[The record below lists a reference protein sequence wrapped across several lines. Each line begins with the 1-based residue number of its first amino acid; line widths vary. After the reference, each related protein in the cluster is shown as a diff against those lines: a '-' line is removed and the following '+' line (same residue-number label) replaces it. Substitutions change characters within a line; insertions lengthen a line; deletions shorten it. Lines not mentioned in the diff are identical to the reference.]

1 MDHLIKDLA
10 ILLLVSL
17 PINVLFHKIKIPS
30 VMGFLIAGVII
41 GPNGLQLI
49 QDSERVKDLAE
60 IGVILLLFVIGL
72 EFSIKRML
80 KDLGVVLG
88 VGTLQLGLTGAL
100 IFFIFNAYGY
110 SMSQGLLFGLLIPLS
125 STAIVLK
132 MITDR
137 AEIDT
142 RHGRICIGTL
152 LFQDLA
158 VVPMMLIIPLLSQ
171 SGQLSSLDFGMAL
184 LKAVAAVAAIV
195 FLSRM
200 FVPRSLGAIAR
211 LGSKEHLTLFV
222 ILIILG
228 TGWVSESVGL
238 SLAMGAFIAGIIISE
253 SEYSHQII
261 LDILPLRDYF
271 GSIFFISVG
280 MLLQV
285 QVFWDSALWF
295 LGLAAAVVAL
305 KAVLAFLACLV
316 LKNSFRD
323 SFIVGA
329 RLAQVGEFSL
339 LLASLALESDLF
351 LPGQYQSF
359 LIVCILSM
367 LAAPLLIQ
375 VSTGLSMKLHSLF
388 RAGPEE
394 ESESPGQNKLAGHVI
409 IAGYGLVGR
418 NLSRVLKETHTPF
431 VVLELAGEKIKQALN
446 EEVKALYGD
455 STHRDTLLRAGIKRA
470 KMLVIASSSDFMS
483 AEQTVRLARQLNS
496 EVYILVRVRYAAQV
510 DELNAAGANQVI
522 PEEFETSIE
531 IFSRVLREYH
541 ISNNII
547 EQQVELARLEGYG
560 MFRGLSLNIE
570 SMKKFSAY
578 MTASLTESFQV
589 LEDSW
594 CHNQSIGELKWIKD
608 SGVKMI
614 AVVRNNDLDANPDRE
629 FRFRVGD
636 IIILFG
642 RHANLDRSLKY
653 LRYGDST
660 G

>member
-17 PINVLFHKIKIPS
+17 PIIVLFHRIKIPS

-49 QDSERVKDLAE
+49 EDSESVKQLAE

-80 KDLGVVLG
+80 KDLGVVMG
-88 VGTLQLGLTGAL
+88 VGTLQLGLTGAAVFL
-100 IFFIFNAYGY
+100 IFQAYDY
-110 SMSQGLLFGLLIPLS
+110 SMNQGLLFGLLISLS

-171 SGQLSSLDFGMAL
+171 SGQLSPLDFGVAV
-184 LKAVAAVAAIV
+184 LKALAAVAAIV

-200 FVPRSLGAIAR
+200 IVPRSLGAIAR
-211 LGSKEHLTLFV
+211 MGSKEHLTLFV

-228 TGWVSESVGL
+228 TGWVSESMGL

-271 GSIFFISVG
+271 SSIFFISVG
-280 MLLQV
+280 MLLQME
-285 QVFWDSALWF
+285 VFIDSAFWF
-295 LGLAAAVVAL
+295 LGVTAAVIAL
-305 KAVLAFLACLV
+305 KGFLTFLACLV

-323 SFIVGA
+323 SFIVGT

-359 LIVCILSM
+359 LIISILSM

-375 VSTGLSMKLHSLF
+375 VSSGLSMKLHSLF
-388 RAGPEE
+388 RTGPVEE
-394 ESESPGQNKLAGHVI
+394 FESAMQDELSGHVI

-431 VVLELAGEKIKQALN
+431 VVLELEGDKIRQALN
-446 EEVKALYGD
+446 EDVKALYGD

-470 KMLVIASSSDFMS
+470 KMMVIAGSSDFMA
-483 AEQTVRLARQLNS
+483 AEQTVRLARQLNPD
-496 EVYILVRVRYAAQV
+496 VYILVRVRYAAQV

-541 ISNNII
+541 ISNNVI

-560 MFRGLSLNIE
+560 MFRGLSLNME

-578 MTASLTESFQV
+578 MAASLTESFHV

-594 CHNQSIGELKWIKD
+594 CNDQTIAEIKWGKD
-608 SGVKMI
+608 SGVKLI
-614 AVVRNNDLDANPDRE
+614 AVVRNNDLQANPGPE
-629 FRFRVGD
+629 FRFRVED

-642 RHANLDRSLKY
+642 RHANLDKSLKF
-653 LRYGDST
+653 LRYGKSSE
-660 G
+660 

>member
-1 MDHLIKDLA
+1 MDDLIKDLA

-17 PINVLFHKIKIPS
+17 PINIVFHRIKLPS
-30 VMGFLIAGVII
+30 VMGFLLAGVII
-41 GPNGLQLI
+41 GPYGLQLI
-49 QDSERVKDLAE
+49 QDSDRVKHLAE

-88 VGTLQLGLTGAL
+88 VGGLQLGLTGAL
-100 IFFIFNAYGY
+100 IFFIFISFGY
-110 SMSQGLLFGLLIPLS
+110 SANQGVLFGLLIALS

-142 RHGRICIGTL
+142 KHGGICIGTL
-152 LFQDLA
+152 LFQDLC

-171 SGQLSSLDFGMAL
+171 TDDLSPLDFGMAV
-184 LKAVAAVAAIV
+184 LKSIAAVSAIV
-195 FLSRM
+195 LFSRM
-200 FVPRSLGAIAR
+200 LVPRSLGAIAR
-211 LGSKEHLTLFV
+211 MGSKEHLTLFV

-228 TGWVSESVGL
+228 TGWVSESMGL
-238 SLAMGAFIAGIIISE
+238 SLAMGAFIAGIIISD

-261 LDILPLRDYF
+261 LDILPLKDYF

-285 QVFWDSALWF
+285 QVFYESALWY
-295 LGLAAAVVAL
+295 LGLTAGVIAL
-305 KAVLAFLACLV
+305 KAVLAFLACFL
-316 LKNSFRD
+316 LRNTFRV
-323 SFIVGA
+323 SFIVGI

-359 LIVCILSM
+359 LIVSILSM
-367 LAAPLLIQ
+367 LAAPILIQ
-375 VSTGLSMKLHSLF
+375 VSAGLSIKINSLF
-388 RAGPEE
+388 GAVPYKEPEPLE
-394 ESESPGQNKLAGHVI
+394 PEKLSGHVI
-409 IAGYGLVGR
+409 ITGYGLVGR

-431 VVLELAGEKIKQALN
+431 VVLELDGERIKEALKEDVQARF
-446 EEVKALYGD
+446 GD
-455 STHRDTLLRAGIKRA
+455 STHRDTLLRAGINHA
-470 KMLVIASSSDFMS
+470 KMMVFAVSSDPM
-483 AEQTVRLARQLNS
+483 AAVQAVRLARQMNPDI
-496 EVYILVRVRYAAQV
+496 YILVRVRYAAQV
-510 DELNAAGANQVI
+510 DELNAAGADQVI

-541 ISNNII
+541 ISNNVI

-560 MFRGLSLNIE
+560 MFRGLSLNME

-578 MTASLTESFQV
+578 MTASLTESFHV

-594 CHNQSIGELKWIKD
+594 CHNQSIKELKLHKD
-608 SGVKMI
+608 SSVKLI
-614 AVVRNNDLDANPDRE
+614 AVVRNNDLQANPDPDL
-629 FRFRVGD
+629 RFQGGD

-653 LRYGDST
+653 LRSGT
-660 G
+660 NE

>member
-17 PINVLFHKIKIPS
+17 PINVLFHRIKIPS
-30 VMGFLIAGVII
+30 VMGFLVAGVII

-49 QDSERVKDLAE
+49 QDSDEVKNLAE

-88 VGTLQLGLTGAL
+88 VGGLQLGFTGAL
-100 IFFIFNAYGY
+100 VFFIFQASGY
-110 SMSQGLLFGLLIPLS
+110 SMNQGLLFGLLISLS

-171 SGQLSSLDFGMAL
+171 SGELSALDFGVAL
-184 LKAVAAVAAIV
+184 IKSIAAVAAIV

-200 FVPRSLGAIAR
+200 IVPRALEAIAR
-211 LGSKEHLTLFV
+211 MGSKEHLTLLV

-228 TGWVSESVGL
+228 TGWVSESMGL
-238 SLAMGAFIAGIIISE
+238 SLAMGAFIAGIIISD

-271 GSIFFISVG
+271 SSIFFISVG

-285 QVFWDSALWF
+285 QIFYESALWY
-295 LGLAAAVVAL
+295 LGLSAAVIAL
-305 KAVLAFLACLV
+305 KALLAFLACLI
-316 LKNSFRD
+316 LKNSFRV
-323 SFIVGA
+323 SFIVGI

-359 LIVCILSM
+359 LIVSIISM

-375 VSTGLSMKLHSLF
+375 ASSGISIRLHSLF
-388 RAGPEE
+388 RTGPAEEPEAGKQ
-394 ESESPGQNKLAGHVI
+394 ESRSGHVI

-431 VVLELAGEKIKQALN
+431 VVLELDGEKIKQGLK
-446 EEVKALYGD
+446 EDIPILYGD
-455 STHRDTLLRAGIKRA
+455 STHRDTLIRAGIRQA
-470 KMLVIASSSDFMS
+470 KMMVFSASSDHMAS
-483 AEQTVRLARQLNS
+483 EQAVRLSRQLNPD
-496 EVYILVRVRYAAQV
+496 VYILVRVRYASQV
-510 DELNAAGANQVI
+510 DDLNAAGADQVI

-560 MFRGLSLNIE
+560 MFRGLSLDMEGMN
-570 SMKKFSAY
+570 KFSAY
-578 MTASLTESFQV
+578 MTASLTESFHV

-594 CHNQSIGELKWIKD
+594 CKERSIGELKFDHD
-608 SGVKMI
+608 SGVKLI
-614 AVVRNNDLDANPDRE
+614 AVIRKKDLEANPDPDYRLE
-629 FRFRVGD
+629 EGD

-642 RHANLDRSLKY
+642 RHANLDRSMKF
-653 LRYGDST
+653 LRDGNSD